1 MSEKKRGNELWGSEP
16 EAQGTPPGEPWQG
29 GQVEAAR
36 GQVTQGSRSTGACQL
51 ARSLSAAPPAQRRRG
66 PGYMVTWAVGLMQIT
81 ELPCTPELSSKQ

>member
-29 GQVEAAR
+29 GQVQTAR

-51 ARSLSAAPPAQRRRG
+51 ARSLSAAPPSQCRRG
-66 PGYMVTWAVGLMQIT
+66 PGYKDMAEGLIQIT
-81 ELPCTPELSSKQ
+81 ELPCTPVLSAKQ